1 MSDTNASNGHRK
13 QTRGSPGGGGGEDKV
28 GVWY

>member
-13 QTRGSPGGGGGEDKV
+13 QTRGSQGGGRGDKV